1 MNKLKLALISK
12 FLIFDKNDKSH
23 KGCKLVTLTSRG
35 TILRM
40 NTNKKTE
47 GVMSSDLFNRITS
60 DTGHVLY
67 GLLPPKHNR
76 ALRERGHDFIHLRVK
91 REQINSNGLL

>member
-1 MNKLKLALISK
+1 M
-12 FLIFDKNDKSH
+12 
-23 KGCKLVTLTSRG
+23 VTLTSCG

-40 NTNKKTE
+40 HTNKKTE
-47 GVMSSDLFNRITS
+47 EVVSLDLFNRITS

-76 ALRERGHDFIHLRVK
+76 VLRERGHDFVHLRVK
-91 REQINSNGLL
+91 REQFKWAFVNRCLFKFILYIFELKLF